1 MILYFFFAS
10 PASRAVEQKRI
21 IEHILLI
28 PVRRPYTY
36 TTVRVV
42 EYKIT
47 FTTRNHDTVSH
58 EDVVVLEIQKTVLV
72 NS

>member
-1 MILYFFFAS
+1 MILYFFL
-10 PASRAVEQKRI
+10 PVPRRAVEQKRI

-42 EYKIT
+42 VYKIT
-47 FTTRNHDTVSH
+47 FTTRNHDTVRH